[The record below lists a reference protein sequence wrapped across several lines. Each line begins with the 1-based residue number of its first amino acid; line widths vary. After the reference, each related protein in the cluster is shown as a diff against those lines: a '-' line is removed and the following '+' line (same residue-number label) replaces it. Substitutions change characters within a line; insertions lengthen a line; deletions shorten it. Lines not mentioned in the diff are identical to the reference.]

1 MLYRGGKEKQIRK
14 YLIDQNFIDTII
26 QLPENLFFGTNIATS
41 IIVLKKNKQS
51 VATLFID
58 ASEQFTKITKKN
70 ILESTHINTIVEA
83 YAKREDIEHFSRLVS
98 LEEIRANDYNLS
110 TSTYITPKD
119 TREHIDIAVLNATI
133 KDIVTRQTHLRQKLD
148 SIITSLG
155 E

>member
-1 MLYRGGKEKQIRK
+1 M
-14 YLIDQNFIDTII
+14 
-26 QLPENLFFGTNIATS
+26 
-41 IIVLKKNKQS
+41 LKKNKQS

-119 TREHIDIAVLNATI
+119 TREVINITALNAEI
-133 KDIVTRQTHLRQKLD
+133 AQIVERQAALRTQID